1 MSKAYLFAVMLLV
14 TPFTG
19 CIIEPVDDTPSLR
32 SAVDNYYTFF
42 SSTKDH
48 DWEDFCENLLNP
60 DGTYYNDS
68 SLEECTETLE
78 LNEETWKLE
87 KGEYKTV
94 ITNYTEKE
102 QIGYNGPV
110 YDVDVDEDFCFR
122 LNSTDSWECEPDG
135 TFQMTWA
142 LIDGKWSVAQ
152 QGLDEYGD
160 GPTPSVS
167 MFSSKTSEEIYYLE
181 IIKVSRESAL
191 TNYNFFL
198 KDDAGATYG
207 GSNGFGEVAMQNMSG
222 ELHGINCR
230 YGGDDGGLIDRR
242 SDVCND
248 DGAKF
253 PVRFYDNDYDGK
265 LTSGDQFQIFGNLT
279 GGWTEGPAK
288 DDWGFDLRWKNGE
301 ATSWTIKLG

>member
-1 MSKAYLFAVMLLV
+1 MKILVFIQDIDNKINSISLEALVPAQKIKNETNGEVHAVLF
-14 TPFTG
+14 
-19 CIIEPVDDTPSLR
+19 
-32 SAVDNYYTFF
+32 
-42 SSTKDH
+42 
-48 DWEDFCENLLNP
+48 
-60 DGTYYNDS
+60 NDS

-198 KDDAGATYG
+198 K
-207 GSNGFGEVAMQNMSG
+207 
-222 ELHGINCR
+222 
-230 YGGDDGGLIDRR
+230 
-242 SDVCND
+242 
-248 DGAKF
+248 KF
-253 PVRFYDNDYDGK
+253 SIQRF
-265 LTSGDQFQIFGNLT
+265 I
-279 GGWTEGPAK
+279 
-288 DDWGFDLRWKNGE
+288 
-301 ATSWTIKLG
+301 